1 MGFRELTV
9 AVAVST
15 AFLLAAGDHALRAQT
30 SVPVRVPEEAKKA
43 APKKKAEPKKAEPKT
58 VAPQKA
64 EPTKAAPKKAEPKK
78 TEPKKT
84 DAKKADPKKTAP
96 KSQPSPGAYASMSIA
111 QRAAI
116 QFDLNWTNH
125 YSGQADGDFS
135 ERSVAAVKEF
145 QKERSFRETGVLAD
159 NEREALAT
167 SARNRRDRVGWRMVE
182 DRATGAQLGLPTKLA
197 PHESRVASGTRW
209 QSAQGQFQIETFR
222 IREPGTTLA
231 TVFEDQK
238 KPPNRRIATS
248 AMRNGSFVLTGM
260 QGLKYF
266 LMRAEMRDL
275 EIRGVTVLYDQAIEG
290 TTDYVALAV
299 LSAFAPFPGSGVMAL
314 IGPPARSKIEYG
326 SGIVITDEGHVMTD
340 RNLTE
345 GCDVLQIAGHGD
357 ASRIAEY
364 GNLSLLRVFGASAMT
379 PAAIVHEGASA
390 STLTLVGIADPKAQ
404 GGERRVTTAVAR
416 FEGDGLTP
424 PPQPGF
430 AGAAA
435 VDTQG
440 RIFGMVTL
448 KAPVLASA
456 GAMTVPP
463 ATVVPVDTI
472 RRFLDAQYV
481 TPATGDAGIDAVR
494 ASVVRVICVRR

>member
-1 MGFRELTV
+1 MRFRELTV

-15 AFLLAAGDHALRAQT
+15 AFLLAAGHHVLRAQT
-30 SVPVRVPEEAKKA
+30 GVPVRAPEEVKKA

-58 VAPQKA
+58 V
-64 EPTKAAPKKAEPKK
+64 EPKKAAPKKAEPKK
-78 TEPKKT
+78 PDTKKPDTKKT
-84 DAKKADPKKTAP
+84 DTKKKPAP
-96 KSQPSPGAYASMSIA
+96 KSQPSSGAYASMPIA

-135 ERSVAAVKEF
+135 ERSVAAAKEF
-145 QKERSFRETGVLAD
+145 QKERGFRETGVLAD

-167 SARNRRDRVGWRMVE
+167 SARNRRERVGWRMVE
-182 DRATGAQLGLPTKLA
+182 DRATGVQLGLPTKLA
-197 PHESRVASGTRW
+197 PHESRAASGTRW

-248 AMRNGSFVLTGM
+248 ALRNGSFVLTGM

-266 LMRAEMRDL
+266 LMRAEVRDL

-340 RNLTE
+340 RTLTE
-345 GCDVLQIAGHGD
+345 GCDVLQIAGYGD

-364 GNLSLLRVFGASAMT
+364 GNLSLLRVFGATAMT

-404 GGERRVTTAVAR
+404 GGERRVTAAVSR
-416 FEGDGLTP
+416 FEGDGLAP
-424 PPQPGF
+424 SPQLGF

-435 VDTQG
+435 VDRQG

-456 GAMTVPP
+456 GTTNLPAGTVI
-463 ATVVPVDTI
+463 PVDVM
-472 RRFLDAQYV
+472 RRLLDAQYV
-481 TPATGDAGIDAVR
+481 TPATGDAGIDAVK

>member
-1 MGFRELTV
+1 MRLRGLTGS
-9 AVAVST
+9 VAVSM
-15 AFLLAAGDHALRAQT
+15 AFLLAAGAPALHAQT
-30 SVPVRVPEEAKKA
+30 DPALTQPTKKA
-43 APKKKAEPKKAEPKT
+43 APKKKAEPKKAEPK
-58 VAPQKA
+58 KA
-64 EPTKAAPKKAEPKK
+64 EPKKAEPKK
-78 TEPKKT
+78 G
-84 DAKKADPKKTAP
+84 AP
-96 KSQPSPGAYASMSIA
+96 KSQPSPDAYAGMPAA

-135 ERSVAAVKEF
+135 ERSVAAVKAF
-145 QKERSFRETGVLAD
+145 QKDRGFRETGVLTD
-159 NEREALAT
+159 SERDTLAT
-167 SARNRRDRVGWRMVE
+167 SAQNRRERVGWRMVE
-182 DRATGAQLGLPTKLA
+182 DRATGAQLGLPTRLA
-197 PHESRVASGTRW
+197 THESRAASGTRW

-248 AMRNGSFVLTGM
+248 AMRNASFVLTGM

-299 LSAFAPFPGSGVMAL
+299 LSAFAPFPGTGVMAL
-314 IGPPARSKIEYG
+314 IGPPARSRIEYG
-326 SGIVITDEGHVMTD
+326 SGIVVTDEGHVMTD
-340 RNLTE
+340 RTLTE
-345 GCDVLQIAGHGD
+345 GCGVLEVAGHGD

-364 GNLSLLRVFGASAMT
+364 GNLSLLRVFGASELT

-390 STLTLVGIADPKAQ
+390 SALTLVGIADPKAQ
-404 GGERRVTTAVAR
+404 GGARHVTTATAN
-416 FEGDGLTP
+416 FSDDNLAP
-424 PPQPGF
+424 APQLGF

-435 VDTQG
+435 LDRQG
-440 RIFGMVTL
+440 RLFGMVTL

-456 GAMTVPP
+456 GTTNLPP
-463 ATVVPVDTI
+463 ATVVPVDLI

-481 TPATGDAGIDAVR
+481 TPATGDAGIDAVKP
-494 ASVVRVICVRR
+494 SVVRVICVRR